1 MRNALVLDGRPVGL
15 EVGRRGLKPG
25 RPTLILVHGAGG
37 SRLTWRCQTRPLD
50 KDINIAALEL
60 PGHGETPGPPLDSI
74 AGYADW
80 TTRVLEALPLA
91 TRPVLGG
98 ISMGGAVAMET
109 ALARPDLLAGLIL
122 IATGARLHLDPDL
135 VQRLE
140 KDFSGAISGFVESI
154 FTPKTNPTTVR
165 QSFEIMAAAGPEVI
179 LADLRCG
186 RDFNRQ
192 SQVQNIQVPTL
203 VLCGEQDRLTPPE
216 LSIFL
221 ADKIPG
227 ARLEIIKRAGHMLPV
242 ERWPDVNRAILNFI
256 HTLG

>member
-1 MRNALVLDGRPVGL
+1 MLDGRPVGL
-15 EVGRRGLKPG
+15 EIGRRGLKPG
-25 RPTLILVHGAGG
+25 RPTLILIHGTGG

-50 KDINIAALEL
+50 KNINIAALEL
-60 PGHGETPGPPLDSI
+60 PGHGETPGPPLDTI

-109 ALARPDLLAGLIL
+109 ALAKPDLLAGLIL
-122 IATGARLHLDPDL
+122 IATGARLCIDPDL
-135 VQRLE
+135 VQGLE
-140 KDFSGAISGFVESI
+140 KDFLGAISGFAESI
-154 FTPKTNPTTVR
+154 FTPKINQTTVR
-165 QSFEIMAAAGPEVI
+165 QSFEVMAAAGPEVI
-179 LADLRCG
+179 LADLRCSH
-186 RDFNRQ
+186 DFNRQ
-192 SQVQNIQVPTL
+192 NQVRNIQVPAL

-227 ARLEIIKRAGHMLPV
+227 GRLEIIKRAGHMPHI
-242 ERWPDVNRAILNFI
+242 EQWATVNRAILNFI
-256 HTLG
+256 QALG

>member
-1 MRNALVLDGRPVGL
+1 MKKALMLDDRPVGL
-15 EVGRRGLKPG
+15 EAGRRGLKPG

-37 SRLTWRCQTRPLD
+37 SRLTWRRQTRPLD

-60 PGHGETPGPPLDSI
+60 PGHGESPGPPLDSI

-122 IATGARLHLDPDL
+122 ISTGARLGPDPDL
-135 VQRLE
+135 VQHLE
-140 KDFSGAISGFVESI
+140 KDFSGAISRFVESI
-154 FTPKTNPTTVR
+154 FTPKTNPATVR
-165 QSFEIMAAAGPEVI
+165 QSFEVMTAAGPEII

-186 RDFNRQ
+186 HDFNRRN
-192 SQVQNIQVPTL
+192 QVRNIQVPAL

-221 ADKIPG
+221 AGNIAG
-227 ARLEIIKRAGHMLPV
+227 ARLEIIKRAGHMLHI
-242 ERWPDVNRAILNFI
+242 EQWATVNRAILNFI